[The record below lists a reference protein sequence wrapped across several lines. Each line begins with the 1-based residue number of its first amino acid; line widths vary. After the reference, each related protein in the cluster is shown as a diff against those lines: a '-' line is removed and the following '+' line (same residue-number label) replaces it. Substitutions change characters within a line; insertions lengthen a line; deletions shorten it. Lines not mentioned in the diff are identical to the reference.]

1 MARVVAVATRDRNRP
16 NRLDACRGE
25 LNREL
30 TGNNIEARPPLAVQ
44 RAGVSAAVLNAG
56 GATRLHGASIAA
68 GAVLAARDDWHTPG
82 APLPDGSFALL
93 RVDDDRIE
101 LAADAT
107 ASHTLWYALTDD
119 ELVVS
124 SSQRAIVTLLGS
136 FEPNRD
142 VLPWMLSAGTLGPTG
157 GWDARLKRVQPG
169 ERLLLDRARW
179 RLRSSV
185 EPLELAPD
193 RGLSPDAHLE
203 RLRAAV
209 TDACRHWTFD
219 ARKWV
224 LTLSGGADSR
234 SLLCLLRDRGIE
246 SVTWGLP
253 DAGAQQGNDAQV
265 AREVACALGVPHRF
279 FTLEPHDE
287 AADAILERFLAAGE
301 GRVDR
306 ISGYADGFRVW
317 KTLFDG
323 GYDGVIRGDE
333 AFGWV
338 PVSSPRAVRAATKL
352 ATLDDYFSASVL
364 ATFELPQQSLPAAL
378 TRREDETLAT
388 WRDRLYQH
396 CRVPTFLA
404 ALTDLK
410 TAYLDVGNPLLARS
424 VLECVRAMP
433 DELRTDK
440 RLWLSIVRE
449 QLPDI
454 PLASRV
460 AIPSVTEFLTNPR
473 VLTLLL
479 DELCSARAAALFAAP
494 LRARCCAALCAA
506 LHEPF
511 SAGRSAGRGAWR
523 DTPLARAMPARLRA
537 VVRRWRADRPSIEPL
552 VLAFRLFIATRMHAM
567 LARDA
572 RTPQAELAAAAADA

>member
-1 MARVVAVATRDRNRP
+1 MARVVAVVSRDPCRAH
-16 NRLDACRGE
+16 RLDARCSR

-30 TGNNIEARPPLAVQ
+30 TGNNIKARPPLTVQ
-44 RAGVSAAVLNAG
+44 RAGLSAAVLNAG
-56 GATRLHGASIAA
+56 GATRVHGASIAT
-68 GAVLAARDDWHTPG
+68 GAMLAARDDWHAPG
-82 APLPDGSFALL
+82 AALPDGSFALL
-93 RVDDDRIE
+93 RVDDDHIE
-101 LAADAT
+101 LAADST
-107 ASHTLWYALTDD
+107 ASHTLWYALTDE

-136 FEPNRD
+136 FEPNRE
-142 VLPWMLSAGTLGPTG
+142 VLPWMLSAGTLGPAG
-157 GWDARLKRVQPG
+157 GWDTRLKRVQPG
-169 ERLLLDRARW
+169 ERVLLDRARW

-185 EPLELAPD
+185 EPLELAAD
-193 RGLSPDAHLE
+193 RSLSEAAHLE

-209 TDACRHWTFD
+209 TDACRNWRFD
-219 ARKWV
+219 ARKWA

-246 SVTWGLP
+246 SLTWGVP
-253 DAGAQQGNDAQV
+253 GASEQQGNDAQV
-265 AREVACALGVPHRF
+265 ARVVARALGVPHRF
-279 FTLEPHDE
+279 FALEPHDE
-287 AADAILERFLAAGE
+287 PADAILERFLAAGE

-317 KTLFDG
+317 QTLFDG

-333 AFGWV
+333 AFGWI

-352 ATLDDYFSASVL
+352 TMLADYFSPGVL

-378 TRREDETLAT
+378 VRREAETLAT

-410 TAYLDVGNPLLARS
+410 TAYLEVGNPLLARS

-440 RLWLSIVRE
+440 RLWLKIVAE

-460 AIPSVTEFLTNPR
+460 AIPSVTEFLMSR
-473 VLTLLL
+473 GVLTLLQ
-479 DELCSARAAALFAAP
+479 DELCSANAAALFAEP
-494 LRARCCAALCAA
+494 LRARCCAALRKA
-506 LHEPF
+506 LHEDS
-511 SAGRSAGRGAWR
+511 SARRGTWR
-523 DTPLARAMPARLRA
+523 DTPLARAMPTRLRA
-537 VVRRWRADRPSIEPL
+537 AVRRWRSDRPSLEPL

-572 RTPQAELAAAAADA
+572 RAPQAELAAAAVDA